1 MSAVDHSHASIL
13 LHVGYHKTGSSWLQ
27 RRVFASPESG
37 FEWLGRPWQARQ
49 QIVAPHPLAFDPAIA
64 RAHYQPEIDRAQG
77 LGRIVV
83 FSDER
88 FSGNPHSGGYDSKE
102 NAQRLAA
109 TFPEA
114 RVLLVVRRQPEML
127 RSAYDQYVDEG
138 GACSIRDYL
147 QPPRTRLAMPSF
159 RFEHFEYHRLI
170 GHYQQLFGR
179 DRVLVLAFEQLGAD
193 GRRFLR
199 RIMEFSGNRSGFVAD
214 PEERINAGRPP
225 LLTALQRRLN
235 PFLVRDDLNGYSI
248 LAVPNARRHL
258 HPLLLAVA
266 RSAPRRWN
274 ESALARMREEV
285 ARRCTGLYAASNSA
299 TERLT
304 DLPLRDLGY
313 EVAG

>member
-1 MSAVDHSHASIL
+1 MSAVDPSRPPIL

-27 RRVFASPESG
+27 RRVFASPQSG

-49 QIVAPHPLAFDPAIA
+49 QIVAPHPLAFDPAVA
-64 RAHYQPEIDRAQG
+64 RAHYQAEIERAQAG
-77 LGRIVV
+77 GRIVV

-114 RVLLVVRRQPEML
+114 RILLVIRRQADML

-170 GHYQQLFGR
+170 EHYQQLFGPE
-179 DRVLVLAFEQLGAD
+179 RVLVLAFEQFRAD
-193 GRRFLR
+193 GGRFLR
-199 RIMEFSGNRSGFVAD
+199 RIMQFAGNASSFVAD
-214 PEERINAGRPP
+214 PDERVNAGRLA

-235 PFLVRDDLNGYSI
+235 PFLVRDDLNGHSI
-248 LAVPNARRHL
+248 LALPNGRRILQPLLVAAAKVAPSAWNEQAAGRLRAEIERRCAGRYEASNARTA
-258 HPLLLAVA
+258 LL
-266 RSAPRRWN
+266 S
-274 ESALARMREEV
+274 
-285 ARRCTGLYAASNSA
+285 G
-299 TERLT
+299 
-304 DLPLRDLGY
+304 LPLRSLGY
-313 EVAG
+313 ELS

>member
-1 MSAVDHSHASIL
+1 
-13 LHVGYHKTGSSWLQ
+13 
-27 RRVFASPESG
+27 VFALPESG

-49 QIVAPHPLAFDPAIA
+49 QIVAPHPLAFDPALA
-64 RAHYQPEIDRAQG
+64 RAHYQPEIERAQAS
-77 LGRIVV
+77 GRVVV

-114 RVLLVVRRQPEML
+114 RVLLVIRRQAEML

-170 GHYQQLFGR
+170 EHYQRLFGTG
-179 DRVLVLAFEQLGAD
+179 RVLVLAFEQFRAD
-193 GRRFLR
+193 GGGFLR
-199 RIMEFSGNRSGFVAD
+199 RIMEFAGNATGFAAD
-214 PEERINAGRPP
+214 PDERVNAGRPA

-235 PFLVRDDLNGYSI
+235 PFLVRDDLNGHSI
-248 LAVPNARRHL
+248 LALPNGRRIL
-258 HPLLLAVA
+258 QPLLEAA
-266 RSAPRRWN
+266 ANAAPRAWN
-274 ESALARMREEV
+274 ERAASRLRAEIAQ
-285 ARRCTGLYAASNSA
+285 RCAGRYAASNARTALLS
-299 TERLT
+299 
-304 DLPLRDLGY
+304 DLPLRSLGY
-313 EVAG
+313 DLA